1 MTNVLL
7 EELVLAVKANDADSF
22 KGWLYEG
29 LQELGE
35 PVLTGLVLNVM
46 LPSLST
52 AENDAARER
61 ANAFVESG
69 WGAVDWSELVGDQ

>member
-22 KGWLYEG
+22 KAWLYEG
-29 LQELGE
+29 LQEIGE

-46 LPSLST
+46 LP
-52 AENDAARER
+52 R
-61 ANAFVESG
+61 
-69 WGAVDWSELVGDQ
+69 

>member
-22 KGWLYEG
+22 KGWLYEE

-35 PVLTGLVLNVM
+35 PVLTM
-46 LPSLST
+46 P
-52 AENDAARER
+52 
-61 ANAFVESG
+61 VEI
-69 WGAVDWSELVGDQ
+69 AICKDELHK